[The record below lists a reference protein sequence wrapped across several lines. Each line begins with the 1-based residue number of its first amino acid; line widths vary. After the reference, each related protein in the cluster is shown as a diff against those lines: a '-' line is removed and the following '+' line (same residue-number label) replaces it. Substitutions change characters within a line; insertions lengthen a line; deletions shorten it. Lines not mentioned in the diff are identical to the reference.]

1 MLDFYWNE
9 IKRVLRDNILAILV
23 IILFIYML
31 FPRANFASRC
41 IVVDV
46 TGFTTYDSNEGTHL
60 LALFERDGVSRRIE
74 IPRKS
79 SVEKGKLTIIVKESD
94 EEGIIGYVYDEFS
107 VCKDK

>member
-1 MLDFYWNE
+1 MIDFYWNE
-9 IKRVLRDNILAILV
+9 IKRVIRVNILAILV
-23 IILFIYML
+23 IILFVYIL

-60 LALFERDGVSRRIE
+60 LAIFEREGVSRRIE

-79 SVEKGKLTIIVKESD
+79 SVEKGDFTIIVKESD
-94 EEGIIGYVYDEFS
+94 EGDVIGYVYDEFS